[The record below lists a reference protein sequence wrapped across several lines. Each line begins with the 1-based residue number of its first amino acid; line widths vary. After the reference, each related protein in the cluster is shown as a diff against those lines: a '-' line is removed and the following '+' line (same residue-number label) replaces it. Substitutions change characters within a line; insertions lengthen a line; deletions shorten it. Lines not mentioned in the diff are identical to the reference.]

1 LLFEPKA
8 IGPRIARSFPAETVG
23 KVVGLVKLEMS
34 LFAGL
39 LVIGTT
45 LLARVQVQGV
55 EGALVSTALEYG
67 LRGLRAA
74 GTVLRKSAR
83 CIG

>member
-1 LLFEPKA
+1 MLFEPEA
-8 IGPRIARSFPAETVG
+8 LGPRIAISFPAETDG

-45 LLARVQVQGV
+45 LLAQAQIQGV
-55 EGALVSTALEYG
+55 EGALMSIALEYG

-74 GTVLRKSAR
+74 RTVLRKSAR
-83 CIG
+83 YID

>member
-1 LLFEPKA
+1 
-8 IGPRIARSFPAETVG
+8 
-23 KVVGLVKLEMS
+23 

-45 LLARVQVQGV
+45 LLARAQIQGV
-55 EGALVSTALEYG
+55 EGALMSTALEYG